1 MRSKWLALASD
12 ASATAD
18 DGLERLSACAPGSA
32 RLNVPHRS
40 CFRSLL
46 KPLDKPSP
54 SNRPMGLSDWDT
66 ALLRQL
72 YKTDVYLRNQRID
85 VSLHIMHDIMP

>member
-1 MRSKWLALASD
+1 MARSGERCIPRPPMTDWSVSALAH
-12 ASATAD
+12 
-18 DGLERLSACAPGSA
+18 PGSA

-54 SNRPMGLSDWDT
+54 SDRPMGLSGWDT
-66 ALLRQL
+66 ALLREL

-85 VSLHIMHDIMP
+85 VSLHMMHDIMP